1 MRSGSALLL
10 VLLLGSL
17 QLSSSA
23 PYGTGVADCC
33 FKFTTVKI
41 PLKMVKSYTETPSH
55 CAVKAIVILTKK
67 GIHYCV
73 DPESEFVKRQVAA
86 LDRRNN
92 TTTAKPATTNSTTL
106 STTKLFKV

>member
-23 PYGTGVADCC
+23 PAGAGVADCC
-33 FKFTTVKI
+33 FKFTTVKKI
-41 PLKMVKSYTETPSH
+41 PLRIVESYTETHSD
-55 CAVKAIVILTKK
+55 CALKAIVLLTTKGKK
-67 GIHYCV
+67 FCV
-73 DPESEFVKRQVAA
+73 HPDTEWVKSHVAA

-92 TTTAKPATTNSTTL
+92 TTTAKPSTANSTTL
-106 STTKLFKV
+106 STTKLL